1 MDPDELAKR
10 EAQRAAAAERIAKAK
25 ARQGLNR

>member
-10 EAQRAAAAERIAKAK
+10 EAQRLATAEKIAKAK
-25 ARQGLNR
+25 ARMKGA